1 MSQLAFVV
9 DDSMLIR
16 HAVCRF
22 FEERDFA
29 VESATSGAEALEM
42 LGHLSPAVI
51 ITDLK
56 MPKMDGYELMAA
68 LKARPDTA
76 HIPIVVLSSNQT
88 PENRLLKTAKHIIFK
103 DIDIEVQL
111 QRVLDSLFPE
121 RAAELAKSKRR
132 LG

>member
-1 MSQLAFVV
+1 
-9 DDSMLIR
+9 
-16 HAVCRF
+16 
-22 FEERDFA
+22 
-29 VESATSGAEALEM
+29 
-42 LGHLSPAVI
+42 
-51 ITDLK
+51 
-56 MPKMDGYELMAA
+56 MAA

-121 RAAELAKSKRR
+121 RAAELAESKRR